1 MATYIKGDAVANA
14 TSYELYEKVG
24 TSYNLKATASEIN
37 FNLDNLNFEAG
48 DHVLV
53 VKAKADGYEDSDYS
67 NEVTY
72 TVAEPITGNLLTTSS
87 DEILQDSSGNYLEF
101 TPQLATP
108 QNVTADGTTVS
119 WDEVE
124 NATSYAVLADGSE
137 IGTVEAAANLI
148 SFNIEGTSYQ
158 AEEGMTWEQ
167 WVNSS
172 YNTGRYY
179 VRQDGVITNNIYFV
193 STPAGHVSSTDTII
207 SDYSYAGSG
216 AGGGSGR

>member
-14 TSYELYEKVG
+14 TSYELYEKVE

-87 DEILQDSSGNYLEF
+87 DEILQDSNGNYLEF
-101 TPQLATP
+101 REEVIDVEYNENILIIKQANAI
-108 QNVTADGTTVS
+108 QNGNEVII
-119 WDEVE
+119 DE
-124 NATSYAVLADGSE
+124 
-137 IGTVEAAANLI
+137 
-148 SFNIEGTSYQ
+148 
-158 AEEGMTWEQ
+158 
-167 WVNSS
+167 
-172 YNTGRYY
+172 
-179 VRQDGVITNNIYFV
+179 
-193 STPAGHVSSTDTII
+193 
-207 SDYSYAGSG
+207 
-216 AGGGSGR
+216 

>member
-72 TVAEPITGNLLTTSS
+72 TVAEPVVTGNFLTTSS
-87 DEILQDSSGNYLEF
+87 DEILQDSNGNYLEF
-101 TPQLATP
+101 MEEVIDVEYNENILIIKQANAI
-108 QNVTADGTTVS
+108 QNGNEVII
-119 WDEVE
+119 DE
-124 NATSYAVLADGSE
+124 
-137 IGTVEAAANLI
+137 
-148 SFNIEGTSYQ
+148 
-158 AEEGMTWEQ
+158 
-167 WVNSS
+167 
-172 YNTGRYY
+172 
-179 VRQDGVITNNIYFV
+179 
-193 STPAGHVSSTDTII
+193 
-207 SDYSYAGSG
+207 
-216 AGGGSGR
+216 

>member
-14 TSYELYEKVG
+14 TSYELYEKVE

-72 TVAEPITGNLLTTSS
+72 TVAEPIVTGDFLTTSS
-87 DEILQDSSGNYLEF
+87 DKMLQDSNGNYLEF
-101 TPQLATP
+101 TPQLITP
-108 QNVTADGTTVS
+108 QNVTADNTIVS

-124 NATSYAVLADGSE
+124 NATSYE
-137 IGTVEAAANLI
+137 IFAN
-148 SFNIEGTSYQ
+148 
-158 AEEGMTWEQ
+158 
-167 WVNSS
+167 
-172 YNTGRYY
+172 
-179 VRQDGVITNNIYFV
+179 GVSIGEV
-193 STPAGHVSSTDTII
+193 GV
-207 SDYSYAGSG
+207 
-216 AGGGSGR
+216 